1 MNFTALVQ
9 ETRSL
14 DIRMIEFDVLK
25 KSNNIAELLDDTELR
40 KISDKAY
47 RGYEHDEESRK
58 EWKDKNVEA
67 MKIAKQDNSEKKDFP
82 WAGASDVKYP
92 LITQATIDFASRT
105 YPEIV
110 QNDRI
115 VKTVILGQDKDESK
129 YYRACR
135 VSSYMSYQMLKKI
148 DHWVQGLDQMLHMLP
163 VLGTI
168 FKKTYYDNFGEAVC
182 SDVCH
187 PDRVVVNYS
196 TVSLEEA
203 PRITH
208 ILLMSKNDIVSS
220 MRSGIY
226 REVELLKLFG
236 HEDNETTEFDKP
248 VEVFEQ
254 HTWLD
259 LDEDGYSEPY
269 VVTFHKNSREVLRI
283 VNRFDKVEYN
293 DKKQIKRITAR
304 MYFTGFRFI
313 LSPDGGYYGIGLG
326 QLLLPLNKSINS
338 ALNQLLDSG
347 TLHNMQT
354 GLIDSKAKPKNGN
367 VSLKMGE
374 FQVVQVSGQNK
385 LEDYITFTPTK
396 EPSQTTFNL
405 LGLLISATKELV
417 SNTDLLRGQG
427 QTQNVPATTVMSM
440 MEQGLKIY
448 NAILKRL
455 YASLGEEFLK
465 IFRLNSEYL
474 RQKDY
479 MIVLDDPLADA
490 KKDFDLVNVDIMPIA
505 DPSMATEAQR
515 GLKAQALLSLPGIN
529 EYQAKRYYLAS
540 LKFDEAEISRFLPQP
555 DPNAPPPPEVQK
567 TMAEVQK
574 IQAEAQVAMVTAQ
587 VAPLQ
592 AQLEVAKADQDAKE
606 SDSRI
611 QESYT
616 RSAKMQHDAANN
628 VGKLQVEHE
637 KNMSQAALEK
647 YKTDM
652 ETNARITDSSLE
664 VRAQELSAM
673 TEYLK
678 LQEMSKKNASTSA

>member
-1 MNFTALVQ
+1 MN
-9 ETRSL
+9 
-14 DIRMIEFDVLK
+14 IKIEFDKLRQ
-25 KSNNIAELLDDTELR
+25 SNNIAELIDHMDLLQLGQ
-40 KISDKAY
+40 KVML
-47 RGYEHDEESRK
+47 GYQHDELSRK
-58 EWKDKNVEA
+58 DWKAKNDEA
-67 MKIAKQDNSEKKDFP
+67 MKIAKQESDGKKDFP
-82 WAGASDVKYP
+82 WEDAADVKYP

-135 VSSYMSYQMLKKI
+135 VSNYMSYQMLKKI
-148 DHWVQGLDQMLHMLP
+148 KHWEKGLDQLLHMLP
-163 VLGTI
+163 VLGTV
-168 FKKTYYDNFGEAVC
+168 FKKTYYDNYGEAVC
-182 SDVCH
+182 SDLCH
-187 PDRVVVNYS
+187 PDRVVVNYA
-196 TVSLEEA
+196 TTALDEA

-208 ILLMSKNDIVSS
+208 ILLMSKNDIVSR
-220 MRSGIY
+220 MRAGIY
-226 REVELLKLFG
+226 QDIELTKLFG
-236 HEDNETTEFDKP
+236 NEDNEVIEFDKP
-248 VEVFEQ
+248 IEVMEQ
-254 HTWLD
+254 HTWFD
-259 LDEDGYSEPY
+259 LDGDGYEEPY
-269 VVTFHKNSREVLRI
+269 IITVHKHSGEVLRI

-293 DKKQIKRITAR
+293 DKKQIKQISAR
-304 MYFTGFRFI
+304 MYFTAFRFI
-313 LSPDGGYYGIGLG
+313 LSPDGGFYGIGLG

-347 TLHNMQT
+347 TLQNMQS
-354 GLIDSKAKPKNGN
+354 GLIDSKAKPKNGT
-367 VSLKMGE
+367 VKLKMGE
-374 FQVVQVSGQNK
+374 FQVIQVSGQNK
-385 LEDYITFTPTK
+385 LEDYITTLPTK

-440 MEQGLKIY
+440 MEQGLKTY

-455 YASLGEEFLK
+455 YAALGEEFQK

-479 MIVLDDPLADA
+479 MIVLDDPLANVKA
-490 KKDFDLVNVDIMPIA
+490 DFDLVNVDIMPIA

-529 EYQAKRYYLAS
+529 EYEAKRYYLAS

-574 IQAEAQVAMVTAQ
+574 LQAEAQVALVEAQ
-587 VAPLQ
+587 VAPMQ
-592 AQLEVAKADQDAKE
+592 AQLEVAKADQEAKE

-611 QESYT
+611 QESYS
-616 RSAKMQHDAANN
+616 RSAKMQHDAAHNM
-628 VGKLQVEHE
+628 GKLQIEHE
-637 KNMSQAALEK
+637 KNMSQAAIEK
-647 YKTDM
+647 YKADM
-652 ETNARITDSSLE
+652 EANAKITDSSLE
-664 VRAQELSAM
+664 VRAQELTAM

-678 LQEMSKKNASTSA
+678 LQEMKKKNADSST